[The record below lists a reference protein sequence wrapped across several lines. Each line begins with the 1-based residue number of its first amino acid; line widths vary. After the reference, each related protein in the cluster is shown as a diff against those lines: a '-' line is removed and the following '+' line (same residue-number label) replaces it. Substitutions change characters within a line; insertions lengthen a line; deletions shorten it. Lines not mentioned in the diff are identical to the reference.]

1 MLGKAQKERHGRRV
15 EVRHVGVE
23 ERRWKLVE
31 ELALFI
37 SVELEAN

>member
-15 EVRHVGVE
+15 KVRHVGVE
-23 ERRWKLVE
+23 ERRWKL